1 MIASLQ
7 VEKYNA
13 ESNKTIPIST
23 KIKLRLSQNKLET
36 ISAFYSLH
44 QRLYEY
50 QNNLF
55 LYTIK
60 DYGNTILSLNTP
72 KLPALT
78 VNFKSIT
85 MLLPC
90 ITPVPSIEHSP

>member
-1 MIASLQ
+1 MNISFMIASLQ

-13 ESNKTIPIST
+13 KSNKTITIST

-60 DYGNTILSLNTP
+60 DYGKTIFSLKTP

-78 VNFKSIT
+78 VNCKSIT
-85 MLLPC
+85 IFLSC
-90 ITPVPSIEHSP
+90 ITPVP